1 VKRHFDHFC
10 GIDPSWTGKKPTAV
24 SVLDRQ
30 FRLVDFVYSKD
41 IERIVQLLRNYE
53 NTVIGVD
60 APLVIRNETG
70 HRPNEKEFLKH
81 FARFGLSLY
90 PVNRRRYPFFFPVK
104 LYEALKT
111 IGYSFQKGNIFEV
124 YPHATILVLFN
135 NMRLFHYKKL
145 RSEEKLE
152 KLEYL
157 RKKIETFIEI
167 PDGFDAV
174 RGDVKSYE
182 DFLDSLVCAITVGLA
197 SERSFLT
204 FGNEDVGILLV
215 LTP

>member
-1 VKRHFDHFC
+1 MKRHFDHFC
-10 GIDPSWTGKKPTAV
+10 GIDPSWTGKRPTAV

-90 PVNRRRYPFFFPVK
+90 PVNRRRYPFFFPEK

-135 NMRLFHYKKL
+135 DMRVFHYKKL
-145 RSEEKLE
+145 RSKGKLA

-167 PDGFDAV
+167 PDDFNVPQDSI
-174 RGDVKSYE
+174 KSYE
-182 DFLDSLVCAITVGLA
+182 DFLDSLVCALTVGLA
-197 SERSFLT
+197 SERPFLT

-215 LTP
+215 LKP